1 MTLALNNGERTTVS
15 DIKEKVRQSI
25 LEQALAEGDSCS
37 LEDIQPPII
46 CIARDQR
53 IESLA
58 RSDFCIGNLESG
70 FKLVALE
77 RQIHEKDT
85 SKLAPVQIMI
95 TQQRSSYMIFRTPQ
109 PLTQSRILIFNKE
122 STLRQIKKR
131 IFKYFRP
138 IILQNSGV
146 DRPER
151 DGPDN
156 NEDAIIEKEYKK
168 FFEDD
173 QMDNDNEGIGN
184 RLYKLQVYNNVET
197 KPGYLFT
204 YREKCNLCDREHKDN
219 CDFAAKDDRCKLKH
233 IL

>member
-1 MTLALNNGERTTVS
+1 
-15 DIKEKVRQSI
+15 
-25 LEQALAEGDSCS
+25 
-37 LEDIQPPII
+37 
-46 CIARDQR
+46 
-53 IESLA
+53 
-58 RSDFCIGNLESG
+58 
-70 FKLVALE
+70 
-77 RQIHEKDT
+77 
-85 SKLAPVQIMI
+85 MI

-173 QMDNDNEGIGN
+173 
-184 RLYKLQVYNNVET
+184 
-197 KPGYLFT
+197 
-204 YREKCNLCDREHKDN
+204 
-219 CDFAAKDDRCKLKH
+219 
-233 IL
+233 